1 MSMHLVGHYLND
13 IGNSKKKPSKSKKLA
28 AANAEHDKWL
38 RDRGLHPEQRELKRA
53 FVGKEKI
60 AMPDYKTNN
69 PYKLSNNIAIRG
81 GFKNGIMDNLHKES
95 KEVQQA
101 IRDKAARTTMAY
113 NKGPSMYF
121 SPEADTTM
129 LGSSS
134 RRG

>member
-1 MSMHLVGHYLND
+1 
-13 IGNSKKKPSKSKKLA
+13 
-28 AANAEHDKWL
+28 
-38 RDRGLHPEQRELKRA
+38 
-53 FVGKEKI
+53 
-60 AMPDYKTNN
+60 MPDYKTNN

-113 NKGPSMYF
+113 NKGPIQYF
-121 SPEADTTM
+121 SPESDTTM